1 MKLILV
7 IKLFALTLMLLPITG
22 GASSYLFK
30 TPAESLL
37 ARQASV
43 YHISQD
49 QHGFIWFGS
58 DTDGL
63 LRFDGKQSV
72 NWLNPHNNN
81 DNRLNINTFIFT
93 EDNDLWIASWRDGL
107 RYYPNNKAAY
117 LFPIDEQRPDAL
129 ASQRVQRLF
138 QDSKKRIWVGTIAG
152 LHVIELNQ
160 PYQLQ
165 RIAFA
170 NTDHPLY
177 RQRIWGITES
187 PEGLWVATSH
197 GIVLL
202 DLELNTVQHFLLP
215 TATMID
221 TERAN
226 EVRDIAFINQTIWAG
241 ASEGVFYFKQDC
253 RCFVKLA
260 TPPTLKA
267 PRVNRFHQG
276 SNSTLW
282 VGAADG
288 LYQFHSETHQWLN
301 ADAHY
306 NLLPD
311 VDIRSLFLDKDQQL
325 WLGSREQ
332 GVFIGY
338 PQHHSFSLLA
348 NQLPT
353 AIADDA
359 KGLTTAIYHT
369 RAGALLLASHDK
381 LLYRS
386 ADNQSW
392 HSIEIKQ
399 RFGIRK
405 VYRIAEDPHAMIWL
419 ATDAGLFRVDDST
432 LSAITAP
439 FDLTQRQVS
448 AITDLTIS
456 ANGDFYLGLW
466 QHGLIF
472 WQPDSG
478 SAELQLTELSKTS
491 GDQVYHITQ
500 SDDGTLFAVSRYSG
514 LFSKD
519 ANSKQWRLVPLSKQT
534 LVDGYNCVL
543 PEKDRY
549 LWLCSEFGLW
559 RLDQQSGDVIQY
571 AVEHGLPSMFI
582 SAAFFDQAQRLWAL
596 TNQGP
601 ARFDTKL
608 QRFIS
613 YSMHDGLP
621 DLSILRNSFSV
632 GQQGETLIGTSSGAV
647 LMQVEPE
654 KENLAAP
661 NLVISKLLING
672 VDHSRAYKQGS
683 ARLELPSSYREL
695 IVGFALMDYRDP
707 EMNTTRS
714 RLLGLNNHWTT
725 QSSNHEVRY
734 VNLPPGNYTLEVEGQ
749 NARGI
754 STAQPLRLHIT
765 IKAPWWTATWL
776 WLTIIIV
783 LFFIAVG
790 FMQLQ
795 QATLNKRNQKL
806 QRLVYERTSELE
818 ALTVK
823 LKQRAEHDP
832 LTGLLNRAGFA
843 ERFKN
848 LLLNCARQKQ
858 VLTLVLTDLDHFK
871 QLNDQHGHD
880 IGDKVLQ
887 HFSTLLQSRARETDI
902 VGRWGGEEFVLAL
915 GNCNATEAKLFCEAL
930 LLSLQQTPYRDNQLK
945 LNFTATF
952 GIVSLPLTIVTLDT
966 WIKLADDALYQGKAL
981 GRAQV
986 AISRQ
991 PEIAEHYD

>member
-1 MKLILV
+1 MLILV
-7 IKLFALTLMLLPITG
+7 VKLFVLTLMLLPIAG
-22 GASSYLFK
+22 GASSYLFNP
-30 TPAESLL
+30 PAESLL

-49 QHGFIWFGS
+49 QYGFIWFGS

-63 LRFDGKQSV
+63 LRFDGNQSI
-72 NWLNPHNNN
+72 NWLTTENTNEARLNTNSFILTN
-81 DNRLNINTFIFT
+81 DN
-93 EDNDLWIASWRDGL
+93 ELWVASWRYGL
-107 RYYPNNKAAY
+107 RFYSNKQPPY

-138 QDSKKRIWVGTIAG
+138 QDSKKRIWVGTISG
-152 LHVIELNQ
+152 LHVIELAH
-160 PYQLQ
+160 PYRLQ

-170 NTDHPLY
+170 KPEHPLY

-187 PEGLWVATSH
+187 PEGLWIATSH

-202 DLELNTVQHFLLP
+202 DLELTTIQHFLLP
-215 TATMID
+215 AAAIVD

-226 EVRDIAFINQTIWAG
+226 EVRDIAFINQTLWAG
-241 ASEGVFYFKQDC
+241 SSEGVFYFKQDC

-276 SNSTLW
+276 SNSTIW

-288 LYQFHSETHQWLN
+288 LYQFNSETHLWLN
-301 ADAHY
+301 ADQHY

-332 GVFIGY
+332 GVFVGY

-348 NQLPT
+348 NALPT

-369 RAGALLLASHDK
+369 KAGALWLASHDK
-381 LLYRS
+381 LLYRETNS
-386 ADNQSW
+386 FTW
-392 HSIEIKQ
+392 HSIEIRQ
-399 RFGIRK
+399 QFGIRK
-405 VYRIAEDPHAMIWL
+405 VYRITEDPDAVVWL

-432 LSAITAP
+432 LSAITTP

-456 ANGDFYLGLW
+456 ANGNFYLGLW

-491 GDQVYHITQ
+491 GDQVYHIKH
-500 SDDGTLFAVSRYSG
+500 SDDGTVFAVSRYSG

-519 ANSKQWRLVPLSKQT
+519 VNSKQWHPVPLTEQT
-534 LVDGYNCVL
+534 LVDGYNCIL
-543 PEKDRY
+543 PEKERY

-559 RLDQQSGDVIQY
+559 RLDRQSGAITRY
-571 AVEHGLPSMFI
+571 TIENGLPSMFI
-582 SAAFFDQAQRLWAL
+582 SAALFDHEQRLWAL

-601 ARFDTKL
+601 ARFDPKL
-608 QRFIS
+608 QHFVS

-621 DLSILRNSFSV
+621 DLSMVRNSFSV
-632 GQQGETLIGTSSGAV
+632 GPQGETLFGTPSGAV
-647 LMQVEPE
+647 IMQVEPE
-654 KENLAAP
+654 KEHLAAP
-661 NLVISKLLING
+661 ELVISKLLING
-672 VDHSRAYKQGS
+672 IDHSRAYQQESG
-683 ARLELPSSYREL
+683 RLELPASYREL
-695 IVGFALMDYRDP
+695 IIGYALLDYRNP

-714 RLLGLNNHWTT
+714 RLLGLNDHWTS

-754 STAQPLRLHIT
+754 STAQPLRLQIT
-765 IKAPWWTATWL
+765 VKAPWWTATWL
-776 WLTIIIV
+776 WLSMIIV
-783 LFFIAVG
+783 LFFIALG

-795 QATLNKRNQKL
+795 QINLNKRNQKL
-806 QRLVYERTSELE
+806 QRLVSERTSELE

-832 LTGLLNRAGFA
+832 LTGLLNRAGFT
-843 ERFKN
+843 EHFKN
-848 LLLNCARQKQ
+848 LQLSCARKKHL
-858 VLTLVLTDLDHFK
+858 LTLIITDLDHFK
-871 QLNDQHGHD
+871 QLNDQYGHD
-880 IGDKVLQ
+880 VGDKVLQ
-887 HFSTLLQSRARETDI
+887 HFSTLLQSRVKETDI

-915 GNCNATEAKLFCEAL
+915 GNCNATDAKLFCEAL
-930 LLSLQQTPYRDNQLK
+930 LLSLQQTPYRDNGLK
-945 LNFTATF
+945 LYFTATF
-952 GIVSLPLTIVTLDT
+952 GIVSLPLSTTTLET

-986 AISRQ
+986 VINKQ
-991 PEIAEHYD
+991 PEIAKHYE